1 VGYADLDAAKQ
12 ELGLSANDPGDAFDI
27 ARLAAFD
34 AALSRRFDELTGRTW
49 GDHDPEERTFRAPGV
64 SSLLVLDV
72 PVTGPISVET
82 DGTWNGT
89 AWDDGTTVAATY
101 LRLTYGGRAIE
112 RTDGGYWTGDVR
124 VTGTWDDEVNGA
136 APADVVAAVTEAVV
150 AEHRRRTFN
159 ARQTTQSFDELDA
172 SPPPNPLSGPLW
184 KAAVATHAAKR
195 LVVA

>member
-1 VGYADLDAAKQ
+1 MGYADLDAAKH
-12 ELGLSANDPGDAFDI
+12 ELGLSDNEPGDAFDI
-27 ARLAAFD
+27 ARLAVFD
-34 AALSRRFDELTGRTW
+34 AAFTLRFDALTGRTW
-49 GDHDPEERTFRAPGV
+49 GTHAAEERTIRAPGV
-64 SSLLVLDV
+64 SSLLILDV
-72 PVTGPISVET
+72 PVSGLSSVET
-82 DGTWNGT
+82 GGTWNGT
-89 AWDDGTTVAATY
+89 AWDDGTTVDASY

-159 ARQTTQSFDELDA
+159 ARQTAQSFDEIDA

-195 LVVA
+195 LVLA